1 MSEHAGGFP
10 GVRARSR
17 RGQFGSTWWSRQ
29 LVEVMERLVDGGR
42 LARGRSYARGGRVL
56 SLEVVPG
63 MVRGEVQGSQLEP
76 FRAMF
81 TMRKFDA
88 YELAELRDEVTRTP
102 GMLAALASGTVPNEL
117 GGLLLPT
124 DAQDLDFDCSCPDF
138 GWPCKHAAALTYL
151 TAERLDVSPADILT
165 LRGVDL
171 ESLISEV
178 GDRGDDLTDFYGDEL
193 TLPTLPRV
201 APRAATED
209 LDPMLLRSVL
219 RAAGGG
225 VREGEQELA
234 GLYRRLM
241 WD

>member
-1 MSEHAGGFP
+1 MSERVGGFP
-10 GVRARSR
+10 GVQARSR
-17 RGQFGSTWWSRQ
+17 RGQFGATWWSRQ
-29 LVEVMERLVDGGR
+29 LVDVLERLVDAGR

-88 YELAELRDEVTRTP
+88 YELAALRDEVCQTP
-102 GMLAALASGTVPNEL
+102 GMLAALASGTVPREL
-117 GGLLLPT
+117 GTLLLPA

-171 ESLISEV
+171 ETLISEV
-178 GDRGDDLTDFYGDEL
+178 GESRSDLTDFYGDEL
-193 TLPTLPRV
+193 TLPALPRV
-201 APRAATED
+201 ASRAASED
-209 LDPMLLRSVL
+209 LDSMLLRSAL

-225 VREGEQELA
+225 VREGERELA
-234 GLYRRLM
+234 ELYRQLM
-241 WD
+241 G